1 MQNAFYFEGGE
12 ILKIGRVILK
22 IIEINSEF
30 QREDTS
36 KLNDTELLDCNKTY
50 TSVDESS
57 PTKIENHHEIQ
68 L

>member
-1 MQNAFYFEGGE
+1 MQNAFYFQGGE

-30 QREDTS
+30 LREDSS